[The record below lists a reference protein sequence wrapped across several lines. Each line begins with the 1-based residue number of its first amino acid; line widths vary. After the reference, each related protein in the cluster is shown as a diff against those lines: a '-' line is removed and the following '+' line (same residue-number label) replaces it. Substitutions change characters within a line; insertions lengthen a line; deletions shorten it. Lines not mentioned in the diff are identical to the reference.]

1 MKKYIRVLPYINKK
15 KILSILKND
24 STKNYNFPNNYYF
37 FNSWRAALKFI
48 LLELKNNSNK
58 KKLTV
63 WLQDFTCSVVA
74 DAIIESWLD
83 IKLIDINLNYYSND
97 INQLLKIINKV
108 DIFII
113 SHLFGIPNPD
123 YVNICNEL
131 RKRNIIIIDDLAQT
145 VWAKINWK
153 EIWKLSDFAI
163 HSYWFD
169 KPLSTLHWWLLI
181 NNYSEINTESN
192 SKQQL
197 DLATLLLRY
206 EYWISQYNKS
216 DSNYTV
222 SKINLTK
229 FINEAIN
236 NKIIFK
242 NYKIKNSY
250 ILKIIKY
257 IYIKFLYKL
266 KIKKTQYRP
275 SIEIYKMWCIKKG
288 YIYSLLNDY
297 NKYKN
302 FRVENSKLIIDIINN
317 KKLNA
322 TYPKIPSNIDV
333 AYNRFPILSKSITE
347 NKKLLMLLKNKN
359 IEAGNYNWQSTI
371 WDYLK
376 FYNLIDY
383 KSDDFPNSN
392 FAKKNII
399 NLPIWSN
406 KIWNNF

>member
-153 EIWKLSDFAI
+153 EIW
-163 HSYWFD
+163 
-169 KPLSTLHWWLLI
+169 
-181 NNYSEINTESN
+181 
-192 SKQQL
+192 
-197 DLATLLLRY
+197 
-206 EYWISQYNKS
+206 
-216 DSNYTV
+216 
-222 SKINLTK
+222 
-229 FINEAIN
+229 
-236 NKIIFK
+236 
-242 NYKIKNSY
+242 
-250 ILKIIKY
+250 
-257 IYIKFLYKL
+257 
-266 KIKKTQYRP
+266 
-275 SIEIYKMWCIKKG
+275 
-288 YIYSLLNDY
+288 
-297 NKYKN
+297 
-302 FRVENSKLIIDIINN
+302 
-317 KKLNA
+317 
-322 TYPKIPSNIDV
+322 
-333 AYNRFPILSKSITE
+333 
-347 NKKLLMLLKNKN
+347 
-359 IEAGNYNWQSTI
+359 
-371 WDYLK
+371 
-376 FYNLIDY
+376 
-383 KSDDFPNSN
+383 
-392 FAKKNII
+392 
-399 NLPIWSN
+399 
-406 KIWNNF
+406 